1 MISVLFAS
9 EYHPPFA
16 PGGGEW
22 SNAAWAAALARRGH
36 RVTVVTLNLGASA
49 REEQDG
55 VTVIRIPFPVKLH
68 PGQGQVRPWLHRS
81 RLYYLYVAWR
91 IWRAARAAGASVIH
105 VQGKAALVPGWLAGR
120 LTGLPVVVTI
130 RDLGL
135 LCPLAMCTLFEKP
148 PESYDCSTRQYLGQC
163 VPYFIDHYEAG
174 APRGRRLRVWVA
186 LVLARLDNVLRRLAL
201 RRARAVI
208 GVSRGILAVYPPRLV
223 DGGRAR
229 VVHTLPPRVEPPDD
243 EAVQHV
249 RGRLGIG
256 AGPLV
261 LYAGKASLGKGID
274 VLLEAADA
282 IRVAVPGVRLVIA
295 GKGGLHGPPR
305 PGVQP
310 LGSLEQSD
318 LFALYRAADVVV
330 VPSIWPEPLS
340 RVLLEAMHLGRPVVA
355 TAVGGTPEAVE
366 HGVTGL
372 LVAPRDADALA
383 KAVIEL
389 LLDPERRAGEAFD
402 EARLVDELVAVYGWA
417 AGSAP

>member
-1 MISVLFAS
+1 
-9 EYHPPFA
+9 
-16 PGGGEW
+16 
-22 SNAAWAAALARRGH
+22 
-36 RVTVVTLNLGASA
+36 VVTLNLGAPA

-55 VTVIRIPFPVKLH
+55 VTVIRIPFPVKLR

-81 RLYYLYVAWR
+81 RVYYLYFAWR

-105 VQGKAALVPGWLAGR
+105 VQGKAALVSGWLAGR
-120 LTGLPVVVTI
+120 VTGLPVVVTI

-135 LCPLAMCTLFEKP
+135 LCPVGACTLFEP
-148 PESYDCSTRQYLGQC
+148 REFYDCSTRQYLGRC
-163 VPYFIDHYEAG
+163 VPYFIEHYEAW
-174 APRGRRLRVWVA
+174 ASRGRRLRLRASLA
-186 LVLARLDNVLRRLAL
+186 LAWLDHGLRRLAL
-201 RRARAVI
+201 RRVRAVI

-229 VVHTLPPRVEPPDD
+229 VVHTLPPRVELPDD

-249 RGRLGIG
+249 RGRLAVG
-256 AGPLV
+256 ASPLV
-261 LYAGKASLGKGID
+261 LYAGKASLGKGIH
-274 VLLEAADA
+274 VLLEAAGA
-282 IRVAVPGVRLVIA
+282 IRAAVPDSRLVIA
-295 GKGGLHGPPR
+295 GKGDPPGPPR
-305 PGVQP
+305 PGVQW
-310 LGSLEQSD
+310 LGSLAQSD

-372 LVAPRDADALA
+372 LVPPRDAGALA

-389 LLDPERRAGEAFD
+389 LLDPERRARMGEAARRRAAEAFD
-402 EARLVDELVAVYGWA
+402 EVRLVGELEAVYAWA